1 MNCCS
6 IDPWCVIPRHRAR
19 FPCEVVMARCEA
31 IIARDVVERAY
42 PLERKIFA
50 GGVAAAVNN
59 QINALQS
66 HADTLREEEILI

>member
-1 MNCCS
+1 
-6 IDPWCVIPRHRAR
+6 
-19 FPCEVVMARCEA
+19 MARCEA